1 MHKPYWFYEV
11 DVNSNINEIA
21 QLKIRIPA
29 TLRKQLQQE
38 SIAQQRSM
46 NAQIN
51 FILKQF
57 MQMKLIKM
65 RLLLSQTI
73 SKMYIL
79 IYAILK
85 L

>member
-1 MHKPYWFYEV
+1 M
-11 DVNSNINEIA
+11 NSNINETA

-57 MQMKLIKM
+57 LQIPSNVQQMKDNQIRQK
-65 RLLLSQTI
+65 
-73 SKMYIL
+73 
-79 IYAILK
+79 
-85 L
+85 

>member
-1 MHKPYWFYEV
+1 M
-11 DVNSNINEIA
+11 NSNINETA

-57 MQMKLIKM
+57 MQIPNSNVHVKD
-65 RLLLSQTI
+65 
-73 SKMYIL
+73 
-79 IYAILK
+79 
-85 L
+85 

>member
-1 MHKPYWFYEV
+1 MYKPYWFYEV

-57 MQMKLIKM
+57 MQIPNNVQVKD
-65 RLLLSQTI
+65 
-73 SKMYIL
+73 
-79 IYAILK
+79 
-85 L
+85 

>member
-29 TLRKQLQQE
+29 TLWKQLQQE

-57 MQMKLIKM
+57 MQIPNNVQGKD
-65 RLLLSQTI
+65 
-73 SKMYIL
+73 
-79 IYAILK
+79 
-85 L
+85 

>member
-1 MHKPYWFYEV
+1 MNHNTHEL
-11 DVNSNINEIA
+11 A

-29 TLRKQLQQE
+29 TLRKQLQAE

-57 MQMKLIKM
+57 LQIPSNVQQMKDN
-65 RLLLSQTI
+65 
-73 SKMYIL
+73 
-79 IYAILK
+79 
-85 L
+85 

>member
-1 MHKPYWFYEV
+1 M
-11 DVNSNINEIA
+11 NSNINEIA

-29 TLRKQLQQE
+29 TLREQLQQE

-57 MQMKLIKM
+57 LQIPSNVQQMKDNQIRQK
-65 RLLLSQTI
+65 
-73 SKMYIL
+73 
-79 IYAILK
+79 
-85 L
+85 

>member
-1 MHKPYWFYEV
+1 
-11 DVNSNINEIA
+11 VNSNINETA

-29 TLRKQLQQE
+29 SLRKQLQQE

-57 MQMKLIKM
+57 LQIPSNVQQMKDNQIRQK
-65 RLLLSQTI
+65 
-73 SKMYIL
+73 
-79 IYAILK
+79 
-85 L
+85 

>member
-1 MHKPYWFYEV
+1 M
-11 DVNSNINEIA
+11 NSNINETA

-57 MQMKLIKM
+57 MQIPNNRPRK
-65 RLLLSQTI
+65 RLTQYGRNS
-73 SKMYIL
+73 
-79 IYAILK
+79 
-85 L
+85 

>member
-1 MHKPYWFYEV
+1 MNPNTHEL
-11 DVNSNINEIA
+11 A

-29 TLRKQLQQE
+29 YLRKQLQEE

-57 MQMKLIKM
+57 MQIPSSVQQMKDNQIRQK
-65 RLLLSQTI
+65 
-73 SKMYIL
+73 
-79 IYAILK
+79 
-85 L
+85 

>member
-1 MHKPYWFYEV
+1 M
-11 DVNSNINEIA
+11 NSNINETA

-29 TLRKQLQQE
+29 SLRKQLQQE

-57 MQMKLIKM
+57 LQIPSDVQQMKDN
-65 RLLLSQTI
+65 
-73 SKMYIL
+73 
-79 IYAILK
+79 
-85 L
+85 

>member
-1 MHKPYWFYEV
+1 MNPNTHEL
-11 DVNSNINEIA
+11 A

-29 TLRKQLQQE
+29 YLRKQLQEE

-57 MQMKLIKM
+57 MQIPSNVQQMKDN
-65 RLLLSQTI
+65 
-73 SKMYIL
+73 
-79 IYAILK
+79 
-85 L
+85 

>member
-1 MHKPYWFYEV
+1 M
-11 DVNSNINEIA
+11 NSNINEIA

-29 TLRKQLQQE
+29 SLRKQLQQE

-57 MQMKLIKM
+57 LQIPSNVQQMKDNQIRQK
-65 RLLLSQTI
+65 
-73 SKMYIL
+73 
-79 IYAILK
+79 
-85 L
+85 

>member
-1 MHKPYWFYEV
+1 M
-11 DVNSNINEIA
+11 NSNINETA

-57 MQMKLIKM
+57 MQIHNNVQVKD
-65 RLLLSQTI
+65 
-73 SKMYIL
+73 
-79 IYAILK
+79 
-85 L
+85 

>member
-1 MHKPYWFYEV
+1 M
-11 DVNSNINEIA
+11 NSNINETA

-51 FILKQF
+51 FILKKF
-57 MQMKLIKM
+57 MQFSDNVQMKD
-65 RLLLSQTI
+65 
-73 SKMYIL
+73 
-79 IYAILK
+79 
-85 L
+85 

>member
-1 MHKPYWFYEV
+1 MYKPYWFYEV

-38 SIAQQRSM
+38 SIAKQRSM

-57 MQMKLIKM
+57 MQIPNNVQVKD
-65 RLLLSQTI
+65 
-73 SKMYIL
+73 
-79 IYAILK
+79 
-85 L
+85 

>member
-1 MHKPYWFYEV
+1 M
-11 DVNSNINEIA
+11 NSNINETA

-29 TLRKQLQQE
+29 SLRKQLQQE

-57 MQMKLIKM
+57 LQIPSNVQQMKDNQIRRK
-65 RLLLSQTI
+65 
-73 SKMYIL
+73 
-79 IYAILK
+79 
-85 L
+85 

>member
-1 MHKPYWFYEV
+1 MNPNTHEL
-11 DVNSNINEIA
+11 A

-29 TLRKQLQQE
+29 NLRKQLQEE

-57 MQMKLIKM
+57 LQIPSNVQQMKDN
-65 RLLLSQTI
+65 
-73 SKMYIL
+73 
-79 IYAILK
+79 
-85 L
+85 

>member
-57 MQMKLIKM
+57 MQIPNNVQVKD
-65 RLLLSQTI
+65 
-73 SKMYIL
+73 
-79 IYAILK
+79 
-85 L
+85 

>member
-11 DVNSNINEIA
+11 DVNSNINETA

-57 MQMKLIKM
+57 MQIPNNVQGKD
-65 RLLLSQTI
+65 
-73 SKMYIL
+73 
-79 IYAILK
+79 
-85 L
+85 

>member
-1 MHKPYWFYEV
+1 M
-11 DVNSNINEIA
+11 NSNINETA

-29 TLRKQLQQE
+29 TLREQLQQE

-57 MQMKLIKM
+57 LQIPNNVQVKD
-65 RLLLSQTI
+65 
-73 SKMYIL
+73 
-79 IYAILK
+79 
-85 L
+85 

>member
-29 TLRKQLQQE
+29 SLRNQLQQE

-57 MQMKLIKM
+57 MQIPNNVQGKD
-65 RLLLSQTI
+65 
-73 SKMYIL
+73 
-79 IYAILK
+79 
-85 L
+85 

>member
-11 DVNSNINEIA
+11 DVNSNINETA

-57 MQMKLIKM
+57 MQIPNNVQVKD
-65 RLLLSQTI
+65 
-73 SKMYIL
+73 
-79 IYAILK
+79 
-85 L
+85 

>member
-1 MHKPYWFYEV
+1 M
-11 DVNSNINEIA
+11 NSNINETA

-29 TLRKQLQQE
+29 SLRNQLQQE

-57 MQMKLIKM
+57 MQ
-65 RLLLSQTI
+65 I
-73 SKMYIL
+73 SNNVQVKD
-79 IYAILK
+79 
-85 L
+85 

>member
-1 MHKPYWFYEV
+1 M
-11 DVNSNINEIA
+11 NSNINETA

-29 TLRKQLQQE
+29 SLRKQLQQE

-57 MQMKLIKM
+57 LQIPSNVQQMKDN
-65 RLLLSQTI
+65 
-73 SKMYIL
+73 
-79 IYAILK
+79 
-85 L
+85 

>member
-57 MQMKLIKM
+57 MQIPNNVQGKD
-65 RLLLSQTI
+65 
-73 SKMYIL
+73 
-79 IYAILK
+79 
-85 L
+85 

>member
-1 MHKPYWFYEV
+1 M
-11 DVNSNINEIA
+11 NSNINETA

-29 TLRKQLQQE
+29 SLRKQLQQE

-57 MQMKLIKM
+57 LQIPRNVQQMKDNQIRQK
-65 RLLLSQTI
+65 
-73 SKMYIL
+73 
-79 IYAILK
+79 
-85 L
+85 

>member
-11 DVNSNINEIA
+11 DVNSNINETA

-29 TLRKQLQQE
+29 TLLKHLQQE

-57 MQMKLIKM
+57 MQIPNNVQVKD
-65 RLLLSQTI
+65 
-73 SKMYIL
+73 
-79 IYAILK
+79 
-85 L
+85 